1 MRAEE
6 IEYLR
11 HLPDLVGS
19 QSSGLRSKRTE
30 HRCELG
36 GSGLGEEQ
44 PVGHCRSSP
53 AEASRCRAGRCCLG
67 RSHGPRSEEHT
78 SELQSLM
85 RNSYAVFCL
94 KKKNNENTR

>member
-44 PVGHCRSSP
+44 PVGHCRSST
-53 AEASRCRAGRCCLG
+53 AEASRCRAGRSCLG
-67 RSHGPRSEEHT
+67 RSHGPRSEEHPSALLT
-78 SELQSLM
+78 LM
-85 RNSYAVFCL
+85 RYSFAFFFL
-94 KKKNNENTR
+94 KTTKK